1 MKKEDYI
8 NKIKIDLK
16 LRGLSENTVRTYLKF
31 LEPFLETI
39 ADPTKATLEEVH
51 SFLTTLMDRYGT
63 RSMALAFSSLKY
75 FFKMVVDRPEIF
87 TKLKGPKKPK
97 SLPVVLTER
106 EIKDLINATK
116 FQKSHLMVILLYGCG
131 FRVSELVNLKPA
143 DIDFSEN
150 SCWVRKGKG
159 KKDRL
164 IILPEK
170 IKDELKSYIDKHP
183 NDLYIFSEK
192 KPLSTRTIQYILK
205 RAAKKAGIKKKV
217 TPHTLRHSYA
227 THLYEKGTDLLAI
240 QELLGHEN
248 LDTTKIYTKVSKER
262 LKRIKS
268 PYDTL

>member
-16 LRGLSENTVRTYLKF
+16 LRGLSEHTVKTYLKF
-31 LEPFLETI
+31 LDPFLGTI
-39 ADPTKATLEEVH
+39 ANPNKVTLEEVH
-51 SFLTTLMDRYGT
+51 SFLTTLMDRYNT
-63 RSMALAFSSLKY
+63 RSMALAFSSLRY
-75 FFKMVVDRPEIF
+75 FFKRIIDRPEIF
-87 TKLKGPKKPK
+87 AKLEGPKKPK
-97 SLPVVLTER
+97 SLPVVLTEQ

-116 FQKSHLMVILLYGCG
+116 FQKSHLIIILLYGCG
-131 FRVSELVNLKPA
+131 FRVSEVVNLKPI

-164 IILPEK
+164 INLPEK
-170 IKDELKSYIDKHP
+170 IKDELKDYIDRNP
-183 NDLYIFSEK
+183 NSMYVFSAT

-205 RAAKKAGIKKKV
+205 RAAKKGGIKKKV

-240 QELLGHEN
+240 KELLGHESIE
-248 LDTTKIYTKVSKER
+248 TTRIYTQLSKER
-262 LKRIKS
+262 LKKVKS